1 MGANRGD
8 EAEPHL
14 RKALED
20 AATAGDANGMLGYWF
35 QSRGRFDEARAC
47 FERAIELN
55 PLQAVSYY
63 GWTQGNKVTPEQ
75 SWLLEKA
82 EQVGTDPSTPPDE
95 AMAFQY
101 VLGKGY
107 ADLGDHERSMDWY
120 DKANQ
125 TAFER
130 NLGGRAFNRGRYAQ
144 LFDNTI
150 ATFSRETI
158 DRNQRIGLPSKTPVF
173 IVGMMRSGTT
183 LVEQIVSSHPDVGAA
198 GEVEFWLDEGPTA
211 VDLGKRSLNAKKL
224 VTVSAAY
231 LKVLQSLA
239 PGKPRATDKMPQN
252 FQMLGHIHLGFPKA
266 PIIHIRRNPIDTCLS
281 IYTTAYQQSP
291 AFAHDRESIVFA
303 YKQYL
308 RLVAHWRKVLPADRF
323 LEVDYEELTA
333 DRDSVIRR
341 IISFCGLE
349 WNEAC
354 LHPESNDR
362 LVVTPSLWQVR
373 QPINR
378 SAVDRWR
385 VVEPWLGA
393 FRQLLDD

>member
-1 MGANRGD
+1 
-8 EAEPHL
+8 
-14 RKALED
+14 
-20 AATAGDANGMLGYWF
+20 
-35 QSRGRFDEARAC
+35 
-47 FERAIELN
+47 
-55 PLQAVSYY
+55 
-63 GWTQGNKVTPEQ
+63 
-75 SWLLEKA
+75 
-82 EQVGTDPSTPPDE
+82 
-95 AMAFQY
+95 
-101 VLGKGY
+101 
-107 ADLGDHERSMDWY
+107 
-120 DKANQ
+120 
-125 TAFER
+125 
-130 NLGGRAFNRGRYAQ
+130 
-144 LFDNTI
+144 
-150 ATFSRETI
+150 
-158 DRNQRIGLPSKTPVF
+158 
-173 IVGMMRSGTT
+173 
-183 LVEQIVSSHPDVGAA
+183 VGAA